1 MTTRELRFFATAAL
15 SLAIM
20 FKSAAESQ
28 QTANHA
34 IAHPETGQEASA
46 ILAAAI
52 AAMGGQDAWGSVSD
66 TTATGSCA
74 GSGRADDMQVT
85 FRWITARDQFC
96 YESDPE
102 HHSAVMLSG
111 HGRPSRAGSGTSIA
125 LTNETAELL
134 KPYHL
139 PGQVLLNDLN
149 DRDYYVKVVGRESV
163 QGVNAIHLRVVRY
176 LAQYVEKGST
186 QDWWLDS
193 STNLPIKVT
202 YLTPGQQIEAYM
214 PTTLIYSSWSAESGR
229 LLVPHQQSTLL
240 ESTILLRTCTLSK
253 LEFNSHPA
261 STLFDAR

>member
-1 MTTRELRFFATAAL
+1 LPLQSPQWADRMPGVVFQIPQRRAVVREAVERMICRSRSDGLQRAT
-15 SLAIM
+15 
-20 FKSAAESQ
+20 
-28 QTANHA
+28 N
-34 IAHPETGQEASA
+34 
-46 ILAAAI
+46 
-52 AAMGGQDAWGSVSD
+52 
-66 TTATGSCA
+66 
-74 GSGRADDMQVT
+74 
-85 FRWITARDQFC
+85 FC

-102 HHSAVMLSG
+102 HNSAVMLSG

-176 LAQYVEKGST
+176 LAQYVEKDST